1 MKTKSL
7 LLIMLAMFVFSACQP
22 SINRY
27 KAEIE
32 DAVRFQLAVCN
43 SVPEFDDWYDL
54 MQWFTEISQLSEDRH
69 IDGRSY
75 REILVDL
82 SVEDEFGQVMLNLY
96 DSVEVLLSKPIEVE
110 PGRMWSFC
118 EINTEINFTFTL
130 IPTQDGN
137 VYYKCEADEEQLAGL
152 IKANF
157 LKQAFNLFDL

>member
-1 MKTKSL
+1 MKQKFL
-7 LLIMLAMFVFSACQP
+7 VLIMLTMVVFSSCQP
-22 SINRY
+22 SINQY

-54 MQWFTEISQLSEDRH
+54 MQWFTDISQLSEERH
-69 IDGRSY
+69 TDGRSY
-75 REILVDL
+75 REMLVDL
-82 SVEDEFGQVMLNLY
+82 SIEDEFYQVMLNLY
-96 DSVEVLLSKPIEVE
+96 DSVEVLLSEPIEEV

-137 VYYKCEADEEQLAGL
+137 VYYKCEADKDQLAGL
-152 IKANF
+152 MKANF
-157 LKQAFNLFDL
+157 LKQAFNLFDF